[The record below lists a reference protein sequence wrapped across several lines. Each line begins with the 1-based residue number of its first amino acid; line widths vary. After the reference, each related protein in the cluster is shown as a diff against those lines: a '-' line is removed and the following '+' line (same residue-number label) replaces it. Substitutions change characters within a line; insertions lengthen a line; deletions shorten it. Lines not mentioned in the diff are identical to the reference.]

1 MVQWRQVI
9 GCGQALQGNS
19 WEEKQKGG
27 HFSILHTHET
37 DETVW
42 RSMKSIPPIFL
53 VFSPAMTKHSARQM
67 LCVVRHGDSFR
78 QKRTDWTVPLMWIFG
93 FSGNET
99 EGLEWASS
107 GFRLGPRLCGAPS
120 ELATTHSL
128 SVPLILMHLAEAL
141 RFVSPREGSPARS
154 KQHVRRHTH
163 TRTHLDGEKRAIGLA
178 AHKGLLTQHS
188 LQRLLEAQAKE
199 LFLFVPY
206 FIQNQSYYFWMSSE
220 PAHSQCCGRNHFYF
234 FIFF

>member
-1 MVQWRQVI
+1 
-9 GCGQALQGNS
+9 
-19 WEEKQKGG
+19 
-27 HFSILHTHET
+27 
-37 DETVW
+37 
-42 RSMKSIPPIFL
+42 MKSIPPIFL
-53 VFSPAMTKHSARQM
+53 VLSPAMTKHSARQM

-107 GFRLGPRLCGAPS
+107 GFRRGPRLCGAPS

-154 KQHVRRHTH
+154 KQHVAEAHTH
-163 TRTHLDGEKRAIGLA
+163 TPGWRKESHRLSSTQGAADTALPPETIGSPGQRVISIRALF
-178 AHKGLLTQHS
+178 HPKPVL
-188 LQRLLEAQAKE
+188 
-199 LFLFVPY
+199 LFLDVKLTSSQPVLWKKS
-206 FIQNQSYYFWMSSE
+206 FI
-220 PAHSQCCGRNHFYF
+220 
-234 FIFF
+234 IFFSQYEKKQWISPSVGF